1 MKIAIVTGAS
11 SGLGKEFVKQI
22 PHLYKELDEIWV
34 VARRED
40 ILNEIKENSDCYI
53 RVFAGDLQQN
63 LVYYQILNRLENQ
76 SPDIRML
83 VNSAGYG
90 KIGTVEEL
98 AQKDPAGQLNMIDV
112 NCKALT
118 RLTCLC
124 LPYMSCGSRILNIA
138 SAAAFCPQSKF
149 AVYAATKSYVLSFSR
164 ALNEELKERKI
175 YVTAVCPGPVDTE
188 FFNVAGPA
196 KFTSKKAFMS
206 KPEDVVRQALLDS
219 RDRKTVSIN
228 SSAMKCAE
236 TASKLLPHDF
246 VIKALDKMNIIQE

>member
-40 ILNEIKENSDCYI
+40 ILNDIKENSDCCI

-83 VNSAGYG
+83 VNAAGYG

-98 AQKDPAGQLNMIDV
+98 AKNDPAGQLNMIDV

-124 LPYMSCGSRILNIA
+124 LPYMSEGSRILNIA

-164 ALNEELKERKI
+164 ALNEELKDRRI
-175 YVTAVCPGPVDTE
+175 FVTAVCPGPVDTS
-188 FFNVAGPA
+188 FFDVAGPA
-196 KFTSKKAFMS
+196 RFTSKKALMS
-206 KPEDVVRQALLDS
+206 QPEDVVKQALVDS
-219 RDRKTVSIN
+219 RARRPVSVYG
-228 SSAMKCAE
+228 SVMKCAE
-236 TASKLLPHDF
+236 ATSKLFPHDL

>member
-11 SGLGKEFVKQI
+11 SGLGYEFVRQI
-22 PHLYKELDEIWV
+22 PHLYKDLDEIWV

-40 ILNEIKENSDCYI
+40 LLNELKETSDCYV

-63 LVYYQILNRLENQ
+63 LIYYQLLNRLENQ

-83 VNSAGYG
+83 VNAAGYG

-98 AQKDPAGQLNMIDV
+98 AEKDPAGQLNMIDV

-124 LPYMSCGSRILNIA
+124 TPYMSAGSRIINIA

-164 ALNEELKERKI
+164 ALNEELKEKKI
-175 YVTAVCPGPVDTE
+175 YVTAVCPGPVNTS
-188 FFNVAGPA
+188 FFDVAGPA
-196 KFTSKKAFMS
+196 RFASKKMLMS
-206 KPEDVVRQALLDS
+206 EPKAVVKQALIDS
-219 RDRKTVSIN
+219 RNKKSI
-228 SSAMKCAE
+228 SVYGAAMKCAE
-236 TASKLLPHDF
+236 AAAKLIPQELA
-246 VIKALDKMNIIQE
+246 VKTLDKVNFIQE